1 MDRATAIRM
10 RPKILMNRPAS
21 LTSRPVAAPRSDLP
35 QEALRSCR
43 SAFLAVALFS
53 AAVNVLMLAGSI
65 YMLQVYDRVLP
76 SRSVPTLV
84 ALSLAIVALY
94 LLLGLFDGLRQRIM
108 VRIGVALDQA
118 LAAPV
123 LKAVLRAP
131 LRGRSAEGLQLSR
144 DLDTVRGFL
153 SGLGP
158 TTLFDLPWMPLYVA
172 ACFLLHPLLGWTLVG
187 GALILTGLTVA
198 TELATRGPT
207 RDAARGASSR
217 AALLETGRRNAEVVA
232 ALGMED
238 RVVRRFG
245 EANAGYAAANLR
257 ASDVASSLGTA
268 SKTVRFIL
276 QSALLGVGAWL
287 VIQNEASHGVMIAAS
302 IISSRALAPVELAI
316 ANWRPFL
323 AARQA
328 WQRLGQGLPP
338 VDIDRPVAPDAAQ
351 RRLTVEHLVVV
362 PPGAPAPVLQ
372 GISFALAGGD
382 GLAIIGP
389 SASGKS
395 TLARALVGVWPAAKG
410 EVRLDGATLE
420 QWPAETRGAM
430 IGYLPQD
437 IQLFDGTVAENI
449 ARFEPRASEQ
459 AVIAAARAAGAYD
472 MILGLPNGF
481 GTPVGEAGGALSGGQ
496 RQRVALARA
505 LYKDPFL
512 VVLDEPNSNL
522 DAEGDAA
529 LTEAVRGI
537 RARGGIVIVVAHR
550 PSALTGVDLVL
561 ALAGGQVQSFGPKD
575 DVLRKALAG
584 APKPAAQPAAA
595 PRLATVDGKA

>member
-1 MDRATAIRM
+1 MSR
-10 RPKILMNRPAS
+10 RPA
-21 LTSRPVAAPRSDLP
+21 LTSRPADMPRSGLP
-35 QEALRSCR
+35 LEALRSCR
-43 SAFLAVALFS
+43 SAFIAVALFS
-53 AAVNVLMLAGSI
+53 AVVNVLTLSGSI

-76 SRSVPTLV
+76 SRSIPTLV
-84 ALSLAIVALY
+84 TLSLAIVALY
-94 LLLGLFDGLRQRIM
+94 LLLGLFDVLRQRIM

-131 LRGRSAEGLQLSR
+131 LRGRAAEGQQLSR

-158 TTLFDLPWMPLYVA
+158 TTLFDLPWMPLYVG
-172 ACFLLHPLLGWTLVG
+172 ACFLLHPVLGWTLVG
-187 GALILTGLTVA
+187 GAVILFGLTIA
-198 TELATRGPT
+198 TEFATRGPT
-207 RDAARGASSR
+207 RDAARGGAAR
-217 AALLETGRRNAEVVA
+217 AMLIDAGRRNAEVVA
-232 ALGMED
+232 ALGMEE
-238 RVVRRFG
+238 RIVQRFG
-245 EANAGYAAANLR
+245 DANAGYAAANLR
-257 ASDVASSLGTA
+257 ASDVASGLGTA

-316 ANWRPFL
+316 AHWRPFL

-328 WQRLGQGLPP
+328 WQRLDQSLPQP
-338 VDIDRPVAPDAAQ
+338 DAAPAVAPDRAQ
-351 RRLTVEHLVVV
+351 RRLRVDHLFVA
-362 PPGAPAPVLQ
+362 PPGTQAPVLQ
-372 GISFALAGGD
+372 NISFALAGGD
-382 GLAIIGP
+382 GLAVIGP

-395 TLARALVGVWPAAKG
+395 SLARALVGVWPAAKG

-420 QWPAETRGAM
+420 QWPAAVRGAM
-430 IGYLPQD
+430 VGYLPQD
-437 IQLFDGTVAENI
+437 IQLFEGTVAENI
-449 ARFEPRASEQ
+449 ARFDPRAGEQ

-481 GTPVGEAGGALSGGQ
+481 ATPVGEAGGALSGGQ
-496 RQRVALARA
+496 RQRIALARA
-505 LYKDPFL
+505 LYADPFL

-529 LTEAVRGI
+529 LTEAVRGV
-537 RARGGIVIVVAHR
+537 RARGGIVIVIAHR

-561 ALAGGQVQSFGPKD
+561 ALAGGQVQSFGPKEE
-575 DVLRKALAG
+575 VLRKTLAG
-584 APKPAAQPAAA
+584 APKPPAPPLTA